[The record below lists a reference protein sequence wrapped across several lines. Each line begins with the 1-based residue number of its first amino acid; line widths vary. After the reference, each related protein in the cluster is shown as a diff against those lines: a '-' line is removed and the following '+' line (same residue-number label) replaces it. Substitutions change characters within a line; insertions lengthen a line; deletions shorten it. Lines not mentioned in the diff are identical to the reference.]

1 LQAFI
6 FQHVQFSVARVEI
19 NEESV
24 SLDILFE
31 IHPRGD
37 ASVGRTEIEKNV
49 QGMKLS
55 V

>member
-1 LQAFI
+1 LKI
-6 FQHVQFSVARVEI
+6 E
-19 NEESV
+19 EESV

-31 IHPRGD
+31 TQPRGD
-37 ASVGRTEIEKNV
+37 ASVGRKEIEKNV